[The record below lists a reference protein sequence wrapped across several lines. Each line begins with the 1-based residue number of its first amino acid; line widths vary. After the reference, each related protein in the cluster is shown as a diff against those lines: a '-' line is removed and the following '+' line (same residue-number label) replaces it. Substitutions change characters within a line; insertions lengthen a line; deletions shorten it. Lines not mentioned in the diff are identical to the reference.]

1 MTPRKQGKAPEP
13 RTPPMMSKSSY
24 DPDAADA
31 QDFSDAGFYDDD
43 ESTVDDG
50 YGSSGG
56 PLPLGR

>member
-1 MTPRKQGKAPEP
+1 
-13 RTPPMMSKSSY
+13 MMSKSSY